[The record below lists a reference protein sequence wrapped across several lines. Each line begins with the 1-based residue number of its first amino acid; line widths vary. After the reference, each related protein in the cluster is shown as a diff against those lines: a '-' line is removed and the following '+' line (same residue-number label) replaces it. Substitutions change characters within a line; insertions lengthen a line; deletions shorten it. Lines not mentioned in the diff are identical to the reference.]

1 METIE
6 RGKQKKTNLYD
17 EEGDGGKQRKKNTGK
32 QSKANKQRQLSR
44 LVRVLLLGGIIHYVS
59 THRGGGIKKPENM
72 RTIVLIGCVKSVQ
85 EGIGGQ
91 KKAKKSAHA
100 LYGCCLS

>member
-32 QSKANKQRQLSR
+32 QSKSKTKIYFA
-44 LVRVLLLGGIIHYVS
+44 G
-59 THRGGGIKKPENM
+59 E
-72 RTIVLIGCVKSVQ
+72 RTV
-85 EGIGGQ
+85 
-91 KKAKKSAHA
+91 
-100 LYGCCLS
+100 